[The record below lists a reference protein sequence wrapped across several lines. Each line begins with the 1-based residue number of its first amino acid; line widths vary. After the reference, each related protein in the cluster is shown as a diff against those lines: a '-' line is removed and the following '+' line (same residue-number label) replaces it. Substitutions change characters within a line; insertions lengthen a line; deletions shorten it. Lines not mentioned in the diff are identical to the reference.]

1 MTPELQNLL
10 PDSFL
15 KSEIRNDF
23 IVDEKRKRL
32 WAALLGLLREFQRV
46 CTKNNLHYFAICGT
60 ALGAMRHQGFIP
72 WDDDLDLA
80 MPRKDYEKLKSL
92 SKDFKDPYY
101 LVWAENERENGYS
114 FLKLRDSNTTG
125 MSRVFANLNLN
136 HGIYIDIFPL
146 DEVSDLSRYE
156 EEQAKIK
163 ELIIQNSNRMKAL
176 NNGGFPE
183 SEEEETDKLL
193 QTYNEIERLATTD
206 NGSER
211 EYLAL
216 RTISFYAPAKM
227 IWRKEVFREAIEV
240 PFEFMSIKVPV
251 GWRELLEV
259 NYGEWQRFPPVEQRG
274 TWHSS
279 VVFDPNTPFVEYKN
293 RNKA

>member
-1 MTPELQNLL
+1 MTLELQNFL

-23 IVDEKRKRL
+23 IVSERRKQL
-32 WAALLGLLREFQRV
+32 WATLLGLLREFQRV
-46 CTKNNLHYFAICGT
+46 CTMENLQYFAICGT

-92 SKDFKDPYY
+92 SKDFKGPYC
-101 LVWAENERENGYS
+101 LVWPENERENGYS
-114 FLKLRDSNTTG
+114 FLKLRDCNTTG
-125 MSRVFANLNLN
+125 MSKAFANLNLN
-136 HGIYIDIFPL
+136 HGIYLDIFPL
-146 DEVSDLSRYE
+146 DEVSDISRYE
-156 EEQAKIK
+156 GEQAKIK
-163 ELIIQNSNRMKAL
+163 QLIIQNSNLMKVL
-176 NNGGFPE
+176 NNVGF
-183 SEEEETDKLL
+183 SEKEKETDKLL

-206 NGSER
+206 NGKES

-216 RTISFYAPAKM
+216 RTISFYPPSKM
-227 IWRKEVFREAIEV
+227 IWRSEIFIDTIDV

-259 NYGEWQRFPPVEQRG
+259 NYGEWHKFPPVEQRG

-279 VVFDPNTPFVEYKN
+279 VVYDPNTPFVEYKN
-293 RNKA
+293 RDKA